1 MKKFSDWMTEKDR
14 GIVESGGNVAGMRK
28 RDDFLQPGD
37 TVSYYPDG
45 LVSAG
50 LRYATILDVDY
61 QYDDY
66 DNETIDNE
74 TMLKLKDQDGTIHQM
89 SISELN
95 PESTPKNIGPR
106 RRVPE
111 F

>member
-1 MKKFSDWMTEKDR
+1 MKKFSNWLSEKNS
-14 GIVESGGNVAGMRK
+14 GIVESGVNVAGMRK

-37 TVSYYPDG
+37 TVSYYPDA

-50 LRYATILDVDY
+50 LRYATVLDVDY

-66 DNETIDNE
+66 NDATIDYQ
-74 TMLKLKDQDGTIHQM
+74 TMLKLKDEDGKIHKM

-95 PESTPKNIGPR
+95 PESLPKNIGPR